1 MFFFRS
7 NATNSA
13 NVFGARLRHVRERL
27 GMAQEKLG
35 VQIGIDESA
44 SRARISRYE
53 TGIHEPPIG
62 TARLLAQALNV
73 PLAYLYCDDDEIADM
88 LLNLTTLPPAT
99 QDRALKAMG
108 HLIDQLKSAETAT
121 FSVNV

>member
-7 NATNSA
+7 NATNGA

-53 TGIHEPPIG
+53 TGVHEPPIG

-73 PLAYLYCDDDEIADM
+73 PLAYLYCDDDEIANM

-99 QDRALKAMG
+99 QDRALKAIG
-108 HLIDQLKSAETAT
+108 DLIDQLKTSETNT
-121 FSVNV
+121 FKVDV

>member
-1 MFFFRS
+1 MFFSRP
-7 NATNSA
+7 SA
-13 NVFGARLRHVRERL
+13 STSTNVFGVRLRSVREQL

-53 TGIHEPPIG
+53 TGTHEPPIG
-62 TARLLAQALNV
+62 TARLLAKALNV

-88 LLNLTTLPPAT
+88 LLNLTSLPPPA
-99 QDRALKAMG
+99 QDRALKAMSA
-108 HLIDQLKSAETAT
+108 LIERLKEADTAV
-121 FSVNV
+121 FSVDV

>member
-7 NATNSA
+7 NATNGA

-73 PLAYLYCDDDEIADM
+73 PLAYLYCDDDEIANM

-99 QDRALKAMG
+99 QDRALKAIG
-108 HLIDQLKSAETAT
+108 DLIDQLKTSETNT
-121 FSVNV
+121 FKVDV

>member
-7 NATNSA
+7 NATNGA

-53 TGIHEPPIG
+53 TGVHEPPIG

-73 PLAYLYCDDDEIADM
+73 PLAYLYCDDDEIANL

-99 QDRALKAMG
+99 QDRAMKAFEQ
-108 HLIDQLKSAETAT
+108 IFSRLKSTDKET
-121 FSVNV
+121 FSVDV